1 MEWDCP
7 SWGCHGALF
16 VEGDPKDGEHVWC
29 RRWPGTHASVCGRR
43 MRWDR
48 ARASWFLVRDEEFDK
63 EYSLAES

>member
-1 MEWDCP
+1 
-7 SWGCHGALF
+7 
-16 VEGDPKDGEHVWC
+16 
-29 RRWPGTHASVCGRR
+29 